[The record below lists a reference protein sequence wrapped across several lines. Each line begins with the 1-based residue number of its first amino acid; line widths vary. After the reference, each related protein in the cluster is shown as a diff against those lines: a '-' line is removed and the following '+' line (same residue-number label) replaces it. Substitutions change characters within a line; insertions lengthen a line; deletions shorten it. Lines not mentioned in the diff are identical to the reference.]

1 MRGSI
6 TRLALPEVLS
16 RLRES
21 PAVALLGPRQCGKT
35 TLAKEIVGQVTGAVY
50 LDLERPSDLRQ
61 LADPELFFRF
71 RRRADGPTLFCL
83 DEIQRAP
90 ELFAVLRS
98 VLDEDGRNGQLLLL
112 GSVSRDLIRQSS
124 ESLAGRIS
132 LLELTPFLLS
142 EIQDTTSLESYWL
155 RGGFPRSL
163 LASSGAA
170 SYRWRRD
177 FIQTFLERDI
187 PQLGFDIPAA
197 KLHRLWRMV
206 AHHHGSLLNNS
217 QLGRALGTSH
227 TTVRSYLD
235 LLTQTFMVRLLEPL
249 EANFAKRQVRSPK
262 VYLRDSGLLH
272 ALLEIQNEEGL
283 LAHPQRGESW
293 EGLVIE
299 NAIGAYP
306 DWQPSFYRTQHGA
319 EVDLILS
326 QGRRR
331 LVIET
336 KASTAPTLTRGF
348 WSALDDLQPD
358 EAWVIAPV
366 EASYPLREKVWVHPL
381 TRFARGSTVPG

>member
-1 MRGSI
+1 MHGSLAR
-6 TRLALPEVLS
+6 TALPEVLS

-35 TLAKEIVGQVTGAVY
+35 TLAKEIVGQVPGAVY

-61 LADPELFFRF
+61 MADPELFFRF

-112 GSVSRDLIRQSS
+112 GSASRELIRQSS

-132 LLELTPFLLS
+132 LLELTPFLSTEVMGSVPLA
-142 EIQDTTSLESYWL
+142 EYWL

-163 LASSGAA
+163 LAASTDA

-187 PQLGFDIPAA
+187 PQLGFDIPAET
-197 KLHRLWRMV
+197 LHRLWRML
-206 AHHHGSLLNNS
+206 AHLHGTLLNSS

-227 TTVRSYLD
+227 TTVRKYLD
-235 LLTQTFMVRLLEPL
+235 LLTQTFMVRSLEPL
-249 EANFAKRQVRSPK
+249 EANLGKRLVRSPK
-262 VYLRDSGLLH
+262 VYLRDTGLLH
-272 ALLEIQNEEGL
+272 GLLEIRDEADL
-283 LAHPQRGESW
+283 LAHPIRGESW

-299 NAIGAYP
+299 NAIAAHT
-306 DWQPSFYRTQHGA
+306 DWQPCFYRTTNGA
-319 EVDLILS
+319 EVDLVLT

-381 TRFARGSTVPG
+381 TRFSRGSTVPG